1 MIFSQ
6 IYVVI
11 TSDINDTQLTYDV
24 VTEEACATH
33 SVPECATVVKH
44 VPEQVNIFMV
54 MKNSKN
60 QNFQDE
66 D

>member
-1 MIFSQ
+1 MAKQNDILAD
-6 IYVVI
+6 IVI
-11 TSDINDTQLTYDV
+11 ASDINDTQLTYDV

-54 MKNSKN
+54 MKKIRKSSG
-60 QNFQDE
+60 
-66 D
+66 

>member
-1 MIFSQ
+1 M
-6 IYVVI
+6 
-11 TSDINDTQLTYDV
+11 TYDV

-54 MKNSKN
+54 MKKIRNSSG
-60 QNFQDE
+60 
-66 D
+66 

>member
-1 MIFSQ
+1 M
-6 IYVVI
+6 
-11 TSDINDTQLTYDV
+11 TYDV

-44 VPEQVNIFMV
+44 LPEQVNIFMV
-54 MKNSKN
+54 MTNSKD